1 MNEQN
6 QHPQHQPST
15 DHIQLPKRDRAK
27 TVWIIV
33 AIISLVALV
42 GLAAFGYVKIKNL
55 NKQINDQQAQIS
67 DLENKKKTLEDAASA
82 AAASAAKSAVN
93 TAINAISA
101 STSDQDKI
109 KLAISDYC
117 AAQSKTVIVRSGAM
131 INFSADK
138 KAATVSNVACN
149 SDDRGAFT
157 LKKGNNDWV
166 VLQFG
171 QSQPD
176 TLTTQFNLPSSY
188 PNSVNY

>member
-1 MNEQN
+1 MNQQEQN
-6 QHPQHQPST
+6 QHHSST

-27 TVWIIV
+27 TVWMVVAIV
-33 AIISLVALV
+33 AIAALIGLV
-42 GLAAFGYVKIKNL
+42 AFGYYKIKNL
-55 NKQINDQQAQIS
+55 NKQISDQQAQIN
-67 DLENKKKTLEDAASA
+67 DLNNKKKTLEDAASA
-82 AAASAAKSAVN
+82 AASSAAKSAVN
-93 TAINAISA
+93 TAINAVTS

-117 AAQSKTVIVRSGAM
+117 AAQSKTVIVRTSAM

-138 KAATVSNVACN
+138 KAATVSNVACA

-176 TLTTQFNLPSSY
+176 ALTAQFNLPSTY